1 LERLGPIT
9 EGRVNKTLACRE
21 RHERRKH
28 RGRKDHCLWIAIKR
42 RSSTRASRAEKRNH
56 SVVAALRWVAY
67 EYR

>member
-9 EGRVNKTLACRE
+9 EGRVNQTLASRE
-21 RHERRKH
+21 RDECRKH
-28 RGRKDHCLWIAIKR
+28 SRRKDHYLWIVIKR

-67 EYR
+67 